1 MNTSQIHFSLA
12 WVLLVASLCFGFS
25 LPEKSVAS
33 SRLVIPSM
41 INCDFKEALA
51 LTDSII
57 ETNSRDPFPYILKLT
72 VLGMRDMD
80 FERSIDSALIV
91 STNKKAALLI
101 DSLEKHHGKS
111 SYSRM
116 LAGFNKSMYSAFFLR
131 SNAYVSG
138 LQNGFEALEFL
149 KEALELDSTNTEVYF
164 FLGLYDF
171 ARAELRSRLWW
182 VLFWYP
188 GDKNRGFERLSV
200 CSRKSTITGTAAALS
215 LSEVYI
221 KEKML
226 DKADS
231 LLSHLE
237 QMYPESRFVLWSR
250 AKYFEA
256 LKDYAKA
263 AVSYEKLAA
272 SYNRTSEGRH
282 NYFMTKNKA
291 AHMHTSAGQRENAII
306 LCKAILSEPDLN
318 KYKSVR
324 KDTQRLLERTQNV
337 ES

>member
-1 MNTSQIHFSLA
+1 VWILSA
-12 WVLLVASLCFGFS
+12 ASICFGFS

-33 SRLVIPSM
+33 SRLVIPPM
-41 INCDFKEALA
+41 INCDFKKALS

-57 ETNSRDPFPYILKLT
+57 ETDSRDPFPYILKLT

-80 FERSIDSALIV
+80 FERTIDSALII
-91 STNKKAALLI
+91 STNQKATVLI
-101 DSLEKHHGKS
+101 DSIEKHFGKS

-116 LAGFNKSMYSAFFLR
+116 LSGFNKSMYSAFFLR

-138 LQNGFEALEFL
+138 LQHGFDALEHL
-149 KEALELDSTNTEVYF
+149 KEALDLDSANTEVYF

-188 GDKNRGFERLSV
+188 GDKKRGFERLSV

-231 LLSHLE
+231 LLSLLE
-237 QMYPESRFVLWSR
+237 KAYPESRFVLWSKV
-250 AKYFEA
+250 KYFEA

-263 AVSYEKLAA
+263 AAIYEQLAA
-272 SYNRTSEGRH
+272 SYNGTIEGRQ
-282 NYFMTKNKA
+282 NYFMAKNKA

-306 LCKAILSEPDLN
+306 LCKGILSEPDLN
-318 KYKSVR
+318 NYKSVK

-337 ES
+337 EG